1 MREETF
7 VFDFGTSVEHRIN
20 QLIRAGWRVD
30 PSSIRLDCSEVVG
43 WICVLLY
50 REKGD

>member
-7 VFDFGTSVEHRIN
+7 VFDFGKSVENRIN
-20 QLIRAGWRVD
+20 TLIKGGWRVD
-30 PSSIRLDCSEVVG
+30 PSSIRLDCSKEIG

-50 REKGD
+50 REKGE